1 MKRKCLESSQ
11 CPIAR
16 TLDVIGDWW
25 SLLIV
30 RDAFLGKRR
39 FCEFHNSLGLARN
52 ILCVR
57 LQKLVAHGILTT
69 APAADGSAYQE
80 YRLTKKG
87 RSLYLVLVALRQWGE
102 SNLFDKGELDL
113 LLVDRV
119 SGQPVKP
126 LELRSQDGRLLGPA
140 DLRTIAK
147 ADNL

>member
-1 MKRKCLESSQ
+1 MR
-11 CPIAR
+11 A
-16 TLDVIGDWW
+16 
-25 SLLIV
+25 
-30 RDAFLGKRR
+30 A
-39 FCEFHNSLGLARN
+39 A
-52 ILCVR
+52 
-57 LQKLVAHGILTT
+57 KLVAHGILTT

-87 RSLYLVLVALRQWGE
+87 RSLYVVLVALRQWGE